1 MGIAFL
7 LILIHLLAHQG
18 ETMLVRR
25 YGRKYGAGGMLFN
38 GMICLFA
45 MVFFLLSDTDGFHMV
60 PGLWGYG
67 IINALLY
74 AAGFYFAYVAY
85 RTGTF
90 FLTQTI
96 CSMSF
101 IVPIIYG
108 LFFLHEPAN
117 AFTYIALVL
126 SIVSVLLMC
135 YARREKSGPKENSG
149 SVSAKWLISV
159 LIVLLS
165 NGLITVVSK
174 IQQTR
179 FDSLYKNEFMVI
191 TLTGAS
197 LFLFVMGVVL
207 ERSNLLKTLRQG
219 CLYGMGAGLLNGLK
233 NALNLVLITMVPLS
247 VLSPLNKGVG
257 LLLGYV
263 VSVFLYKEKYTKLH
277 YLSMLLSIISIVLM
291 QLT

>member
-1 MGIAFL
+1 MVALYMIA
-7 LILIHLLAHQG
+7 HQLAHQG

-38 GMICLFA
+38 GVICLFA
-45 MVFFLLSDTDGFHMV
+45 MLFFLISDRDGMHFV
-60 PGLWGYG
+60 SGIWGYG
-67 IINALLY
+67 LVNALLY
-74 AAGFYFAYVAY
+74 AAGFYFAYLAHSSGNY
-85 RTGTF
+85 

-108 LFFLHEPAN
+108 LFFLHEAAN

-126 SIVSVLLMC
+126 SIASVLLMC
-135 YARREKSGPKENSG
+135 YARREKSGQKENSG
-149 SVSAKWLISV
+149 SVSAKWLLSV

-174 IQQTR
+174 MQQSR
-179 FDSLYKNEFMVI
+179 FDGQHSNEFMVI

-197 LFLFVMGVVL
+197 LFLFIMGAVL
-207 ERSNLLKTLRQG
+207 ERKSMLKTLRQG
-219 CLYGMGAGLLNGLK
+219 CLYGIGAGLLNGFK
-233 NALNLVLITMVPLS
+233 NALNLALIMLMPLS
-247 VLSPLNKGVG
+247 ILTPVNKAVG

-277 YLSMLLSIISIVLM
+277 YLSMLLSIISIALM
-291 QLT
+291 QLS

>member
-1 MGIAFL
+1 MVIL
-7 LILIHLLAHQG
+7 YVLIHHLAHQG

-38 GMICLFA
+38 GVICLFA
-45 MVFFLLSDTDGFHMV
+45 MFFFLFSDLDGLRFASGIWTY
-60 PGLWGYG
+60 GL
-67 IINALLY
+67 INAVLY
-74 AAGFYFAYVAY
+74 AAGFYFSYLAHSCGNY
-85 RTGTF
+85 

-101 IVPIIYG
+101 IIPIVYG

-117 AFTYIALVL
+117 AVTYIALVL
-126 SIVSVLLMC
+126 SISSVLLMC
-135 YARREKSGPKENSG
+135 YARGRKFEHQEKTGG
-149 SVSAKWLISV
+149 ISAKWLISV

-174 IQQTR
+174 VQQTS
-179 FDSLYKNEFMVI
+179 FDGLYKNEFMVI

-197 LFLFVMGVVL
+197 LFLFIMGALL
-207 ERSNLLKTLRQG
+207 ERRGMLKVLRQG
-219 CLYGMGAGLLNGLK
+219 CLYGIGAGLLNGFK
-233 NALNLVLITMVPLS
+233 NALNLVLITLVPLS
-247 VLSPLNKGVG
+247 VLSPINKGVG

-277 YLSMLLSIISIVLM
+277 YLSILLSIISIVLM
-291 QLT
+291 QLS

>member
-1 MGIAFL
+1 MVVLYMIA
-7 LILIHLLAHQG
+7 HHLAHQG

-38 GMICLFA
+38 GVICLFA
-45 MVFFLLSDTDGFHMV
+45 MLFFLISDLDGVHFV
-60 PGLWGYG
+60 SGIWGYG
-67 IINALLY
+67 LVNALLY
-74 AAGFYFAYVAY
+74 AAGFYFAYLAHSSGNY
-85 RTGTF
+85 

-108 LFFLHEPAN
+108 LFFLHEAAN

-135 YARREKSGPKENSG
+135 YARREKSGQKENSG

-174 IQQTR
+174 MQQSQ
-179 FDSLYKNEFMVI
+179 FDGQHSNEFMVI

-197 LFLFVMGVVL
+197 LFLFVMGAVL
-207 ERSNLLKTLRQG
+207 ERKGMLKTLRQG
-219 CLYGMGAGLLNGLK
+219 CLYGIGAGLLNGFK
-233 NALNLVLITMVPLS
+233 NALNLALIMLMPLS
-247 VLSPLNKGVG
+247 ILTPVNKAVG

-263 VSVFLYKEKYTKLH
+263 VSVFLYKEKYAKLH
-277 YLSMLLSIISIVLM
+277 YLSMLLSIISIALM
-291 QLT
+291 QIS

>member
-1 MGIAFL
+1 MVALYMIA
-7 LILIHLLAHQG
+7 HHLAHQG
-18 ETMLVRR
+18 VTMLVRR

-38 GMICLFA
+38 GVICLFA
-45 MVFFLLSDTDGFHMV
+45 MLFFLISDLDGVHFV
-60 PGLWGYG
+60 SGIWGYG
-67 IINALLY
+67 LVNALLY
-74 AAGFYFAYVAY
+74 AAGFYFAYLAHSSGNY
-85 RTGTF
+85 

-108 LFFLHEPAN
+108 LFFLHEAAN

-135 YARREKSGPKENSG
+135 YARREKSGQKENSG

-174 IQQTR
+174 MQQSQ
-179 FDSLYKNEFMVI
+179 FDGQHSNEFMVI

-197 LFLFVMGVVL
+197 LFLFVMGAVQ
-207 ERSNLLKTLRQG
+207 ERKGMLKTIRQG
-219 CLYGMGAGLLNGLK
+219 CLYGIGAGLLNGFE
-233 NALNLVLITMVPLS
+233 NALNLALIMLMPLS
-247 VLSPLNKGVG
+247 ILTPINKAVG

-263 VSVFLYKEKYTKLH
+263 VSVFLYKEKYAKLH
-277 YLSMLLSIISIVLM
+277 YLSMLLSIISIALM
-291 QLT
+291 QIS

>member
-1 MGIAFL
+1 MVVL
-7 LILIHLLAHQG
+7 YILAHQLAHQG

-38 GMICLFA
+38 GVICLFA
-45 MVFFLLSDTDGFHMV
+45 MLFFLLSDTNGFHMV
-60 PGLWGYG
+60 PGLLGYG
-67 IINALLY
+67 IVNALLY

-126 SIVSVLLMC
+126 SITSVLIMC
-135 YARREKSGPKENSG
+135 YARRDKTEQRSSI
-149 SVSAKWLISV
+149 SVKWMISV

-174 IQQTR
+174 MQQTQ
-179 FDSLYKNEFMVI
+179 FESLHKNEFMVI
-191 TLTGAS
+191 TLAGAS
-197 LFLFVMGVVL
+197 LFLFVMGTTL
-207 ERSNLLKTLRQG
+207 ERNSLLKTLRQG
-219 CLYGMGAGLLNGLK
+219 CLYGMGAGLLNGFK
-233 NALNLVLITMVPLS
+233 NALNLALIMLMPLS
-247 VLSPLNKGVG
+247 ILTPVNKAVG

-277 YLSMLLSIISIVLM
+277 YLSMLLSVISIALM